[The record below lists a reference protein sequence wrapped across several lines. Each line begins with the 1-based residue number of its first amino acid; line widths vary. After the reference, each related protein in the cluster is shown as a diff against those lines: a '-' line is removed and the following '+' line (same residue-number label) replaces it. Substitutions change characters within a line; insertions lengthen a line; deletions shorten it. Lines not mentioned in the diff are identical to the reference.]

1 MERHFSRSGSS
12 AFKLKSSSERI
23 ISTRRADL
31 DDICDYFA
39 LQIDNPMNV
48 LTQDMARQFLNS
60 SSSQEKYKF
69 FMKGTQLEH
78 LDGDYLVVE
87 QNLDTIDTELCKK
100 QQDCDVF
107 KERARKAQELLAL
120 SEKQEEL
127 REKIDRFRAQMAWV
141 QVEVEEKKL
150 AEADRHLRR
159 SDEIIDRLEMKANG
173 LSEAFSQNET
183 AVDQAR
189 RAYEDAKDAEQPL
202 REEMAGIKQE
212 AEKIKLEQTSLQ
224 VSAYCT
230 RSDISESMADPW
242 QTEQRGVAGEL
253 KATKERIASA
263 QNDIA
268 VEHRRLSEMDGGK
281 NDERREE
288 IESKKDEASQARDAH
303 RLHND
308 ELHSLEVARREADIE
323 KDKAAE
329 NFRKQQATVKEAED
343 RLNTLIRDRG
353 QLQAAYNPN
362 LPRLLSRI
370 GQENAFR
377 EKPVGPLG
385 KHVRLTNPAWSS
397 ILEKSFGSNLEAFV
411 VTSKEDQMRLSGLM
425 QQTSW

>member
-1 MERHFSRSGSS
+1 MEIKNEGDSAYQHDVYGDCIIVERHFSRSGSS

-127 REKIDRFRAQMAWV
+127 RDKIEHFRGQMAWV
-141 QVEVEEKKL
+141 QVEEEEKKL
-150 AEADRHLRR
+150 SEADRHLRR
-159 SDEIIDRLEMKANG
+159 SDEIIERLEMTASG
-173 LSEAFSQNET
+173 LSEAFSQNEQ

-202 REEMAGIKQE
+202 REEMVGVKQE
-212 AEKIKLEQTSLQ
+212 ENRIKSEQTALQ
-224 VSAYCT
+224 VGVYCT
-230 RSDISESMADPW
+230 SFNVSESVTNSLVDP
-242 QTEQRGVAGEL
+242 TARCHRGAEGRQRANS
-253 KATKERIASA
+253 ER
-263 QNDIA
+263 
-268 VEHRRLSEMDGGK
+268 
-281 NDERREE
+281 
-288 IESKKDEASQARDAH
+288 
-303 RLHND
+303 
-308 ELHSLEVARREADIE
+308 
-323 KDKAAE
+323 AE
-329 NFRKQQATVKEAED
+329 
-343 RLNTLIRDRG
+343 
-353 QLQAAYNPN
+353 
-362 LPRLLSRI
+362 
-370 GQENAFR
+370 
-377 EKPVGPLG
+377 
-385 KHVRLTNPAWSS
+385 
-397 ILEKSFGSNLEAFV
+397 
-411 VTSKEDQMRLSGLM
+411 
-425 QQTSW
+425 